1 MVISPSTEASE
12 ETDWTEVFK
21 KKFHGIGTPTIRVK
35 DFYVVQANRR
45 ANRLLQMPVGEKM
58 TDIFDVDGG
67 FGEGSYET
75 CPVIND
81 GEAVGNHI
89 SGAQFRLLAIPSF
102 WDSLGVVIYAIPQED
117 AGLDFAYEDAA
128 PEDFSGTGRL
138 SEFDEGQRRYVENKS
153 AEYVKSAEK
162 EALSAVMHRFNN
174 SCEENDTREL
184 PEEEIEAV
192 VQALLQIGMAFSGAT
207 ELMQKIIDRSG
218 LGGSLKI
225 ICGRLIHVN

>member
-12 ETDWTEVFK
+12 ETDWTEVFEE
-21 KKFHGIGTPTIRVK
+21 KFHGIETPTIRVK

-58 TDIFDVDGG
+58 TDIFDIDGG

-75 CPVIND
+75 CPVVND

-89 SGAQFRLLAIPSF
+89 SGARFRLLAIPSF
-102 WDSLGVVIYAIPQED
+102 WDSLGVVIYAIPQEEEE
-117 AGLDFAYEDAA
+117 LDFAYESVT

-138 SEFDEGQRRYVENKS
+138 SEFDEEQRRYVENKS
-153 AEYVKSAEK
+153 AEYVQRAEK
-162 EALSAVMHRFNN
+162 EALSAIMRRFNN

-184 PEEEIEAV
+184 PKEEIEAV
-192 VQALLQIGMAFSGAT
+192 VQALLQIGMVFSGAT

-218 LGGSLKI
+218 LGGNLKI